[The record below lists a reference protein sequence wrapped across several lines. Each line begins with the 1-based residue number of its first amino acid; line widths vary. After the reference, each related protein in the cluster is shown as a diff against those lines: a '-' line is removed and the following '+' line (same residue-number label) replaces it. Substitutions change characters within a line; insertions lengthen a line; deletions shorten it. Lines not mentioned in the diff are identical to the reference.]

1 MKHGLHGIN
10 MASGSQLKHA
20 ELTELGIGVFY
31 EVYNELGFG
40 FLESVYRKS
49 LHLALREKNLKVEA
63 EVSCAS
69 IFSRDKCG
77 RFLCGPSGK

>member
-1 MKHGLHGIN
+1 

-20 ELTELGIGVFY
+20 ELTELVIGVFY

-63 EVSCAS
+63 EVAVQY
-69 IFSRDKCG
+69 FFAG
-77 RFLCGPSGK
+77 